1 DAKRTSPTTSN
12 NCTIS
17 LTSSHKSGE
26 VFPIGTTT
34 VTYTATDGAGNTTT
48 CSFDVTVEDTEV
60 PVIANCPTDITVSTD
75 ASSCDAVVTWT
86 APTFTDNC
94 TGTTLTSTHEP
105 GDVFPIGTTT
115 VTNTA
120 TDGAGNTTTCSFD
133 VTVVD
138 TEVPVIANCPTDIT
152 VSTDASS
159 CDAVVTWTAPT
170 FTDNCTGTTLT
181 STHEP
186 GDVFPIGTTTVTYTA
201 TDGAGN

>member
-86 APTFTDNC
+86 APTASDNC
-94 TGTTLTSTHEP
+94 SVSLSSSHNS
-105 GDVFPIGTTT
+105 GDVF
-115 VTNTA
+115 
-120 TDGAGNTTTCSFD
+120 S
-133 VTVVD
+133 
-138 TEVPVIANCPTDIT
+138 
-152 VSTDASS
+152 
-159 CDAVVTWTAPT
+159 
-170 FTDNCTGTTLT
+170 
-181 STHEP
+181 
-186 GDVFPIGTTTVTYTA
+186 IGTTTVTYKT
-201 TDGAGN
+201 TEEEGNM